1 MTEKIQNEELAVLS
15 GQGVIGPIGGNSPT
29 SAAAAS
35 NKRSPSPNGGIRST
49 LRQYLVVFLLPIFFG
64 LFSVLAPTTF
74 FTFSSVRTILTTNA
88 ALLVLGIG
96 QTVVLAS
103 GEFDLSFGG
112 ILGLA
117 AAVVVFT
124 MTRYGLSST
133 EAIMLSLA
141 VALLLGIANAFF
153 IIYLRVK
160 SFIVTLG
167 MGTLTTG
174 MGLGLTNSQTI
185 PNLSKAI
192 TTFTQGKIL
201 GVGLPFYYSLGLV
214 ILLWFVFE
222 YTRVGR
228 HIYFV
233 GEGRHAAYMAG
244 IAVNRIRT
252 GALIS
257 SSLLA
262 WLAGMIMLGQTAAV
276 DATYGG
282 SFLLPVFAAV
292 FLGYTTIR
300 VSRFNAI
307 GTFVGA
313 LVLAIGTTG
322 LELLNVA
329 SWVTQI
335 FSGGILIV
343 AVALANIFGS
353 VNEADAE

>member
-1 MTEKIQNEELAVLS
+1 MTDKPQNTELIGSA
-15 GQGVIGPIGGNSPT
+15 GQGVAEAAGSGQPGSGVGNISMK
-29 SAAAAS
+29 SES
-35 NKRSPSPNGGIRST
+35 GRSIRSA
-49 LRQYLVVFLLPIFFG
+49 LRQYLVVLLLPIFFG
-64 LFSVLAPTTF
+64 LFSVLTPSTF
-74 FTFSSVRTILTTNA
+74 LTFSTVRTILTTNA

-103 GEFDLSFGG
+103 GEFDFSFGG
-112 ILGLA
+112 VLGLS

-124 MTRYGLSST
+124 MTRYGLSSP
-133 EAIMLSLA
+133 EAIVLSLLA
-141 VALLLGIANAFF
+141 ALVIGVANAFF
-153 IIYLRVK
+153 IIYLRVR

-174 MGLGLTNSQTI
+174 IGLGLTGSQTI

-192 TTFTQGKIL
+192 TTFMQGKFL
-201 GVGLPFYYSLGLV
+201 GVGLPFYYSLALV
-214 ILLWFVFE
+214 IILWFILE

-228 HIYFV
+228 HIYFT
-233 GEGRHAAYMAG
+233 GEGRYAAYMAG
-244 IAVNRIRT
+244 IGVNGIRT
-252 GALIS
+252 GALIA

-335 FSGGILIV
+335 FSGGILIAAV
-343 AVALANIFGS
+343 AVANIFGS
-353 VNEADAE
+353 RTEVETE